1 MTVAE
6 LIKELEQ
13 LDQNERI
20 IVSVK
25 EHVETLFTTFDVY
38 HKGDIQEIA
47 FHMDGY
53 GNNAYVLEV
62 EDSFTELINP

>member
-13 LDQNERI
+13 LNPNQRV
-20 IVSVK
+20 IVSVREKK
-25 EHVETLFTTFDVY
+25 EHPLAFDTY

-47 FHMDGY
+47 FHMDGN
-53 GNNAYVLEV
+53 GNNAYALEV
-62 EDSFTELINP
+62 EDSFVEYV